1 MTSFQR
7 QILWQSFDMSDSLS
21 TNYLRKSLTA
31 VAVCGL
37 LLTGCSERK
46 SAMSAAETG
55 ASSVAGDAASATSG
69 ETEAA
74 APGAEPA
81 VVQPAP

>member
-1 MTSFQR
+1 
-7 QILWQSFDMSDSLS
+7 MSDSLS
-21 TNYLRKSLTA
+21 TNYLRKSLPA
-31 VAVCGL
+31 LAACGL
-37 LLTGCSERK
+37 LIAGCSERK
-46 SAMSAAETG
+46 SAMPAAETG
-55 ASSVAGDAASATSG
+55 ASSVAGDATSATSG